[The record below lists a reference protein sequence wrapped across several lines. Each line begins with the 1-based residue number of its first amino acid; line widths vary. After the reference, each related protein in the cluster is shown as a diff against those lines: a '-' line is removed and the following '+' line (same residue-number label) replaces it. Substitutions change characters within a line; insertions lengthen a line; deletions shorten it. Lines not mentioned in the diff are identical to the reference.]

1 MASRNGDEI
10 LMQPI
15 RTASDPSTE
24 IEDRPIDINSSDK
37 TFSEANLIKWI
48 WLATLQWR
56 AKGSREVERVEPLTS
71 RTR

>member
-24 IEDRPIDINSSDK
+24 IEDGPIDINSSEK
-37 TFSEANLIKWI
+37 TFSKVNLIK
-48 WLATLQWR
+48 
-56 AKGSREVERVEPLTS
+56 
-71 RTR
+71 